1 MLQDAKEK
9 GLIDPNTQEIIE
21 YSSGS
26 TAISLAILS
35 RIMGIPNVRAL
46 ISNKTSAEKINL
58 LRFFGL
64 DLYGTFII
72 YD

>member
-1 MLQDAKEK
+1 MLLHAKEK
-9 GLIDPNTQEIIE
+9 GHINKDTHEIIE

-26 TAISLAILS
+26 TAISLAILA

-46 ISNKTSAEKINL
+46 ISNKTSLEKINL

-64 DLYGTFII
+64 DL
-72 YD
+72 